1 MDRAVTSSLGV
12 ISEGSRM
19 IAIKMD
25 GMAVAQLVKELGGK
39 ALMSEAV
46 CLSGSQTSCLKS
58 EHERD
63 GVGSEGT

>member
-1 MDRAVTSSLGV
+1 
-12 ISEGSRM
+12 M

-25 GMAVAQLVKELGGK
+25 GMAVAQLAQLVKELGGK